1 VDIEIYWS
9 VGPARMWI
17 VVQGVPYTPTSYC
30 YELRLRGRE
39 RERERERLYEYE
51 RLHDCGP
58 AVHGACGILENEPS

>member
-1 VDIEIYWS
+1 MDIEIYWS

-30 YELRLRGRE
+30 YELRGREKEME
-39 RERERERLYEYE
+39 RERQAI
-51 RLHDCGP
+51 RLHYCGP